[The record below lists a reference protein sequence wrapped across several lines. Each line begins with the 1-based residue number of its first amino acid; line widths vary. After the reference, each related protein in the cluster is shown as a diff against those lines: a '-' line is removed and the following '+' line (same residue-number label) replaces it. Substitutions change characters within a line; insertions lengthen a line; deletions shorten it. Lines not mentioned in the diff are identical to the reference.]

1 MFKDREEAGRG
12 LAAKLSSY
20 KGKKDVLVL
29 GIPRG
34 GIATAAEIAREL
46 TLPLD
51 IVVVKKIG
59 APHNEELA
67 VGAVGLNEIYLNVD
81 VVRSSEVSQ
90 DYIAKIAKEKQKE
103 VKRRYALLRGKK
115 PMYTV
120 KGKIIILV
128 DDGVATGA
136 TMMMA
141 IKIIRQQSPAKII
154 VAIPVA
160 PPETVRELE
169 KEADTVVCLE
179 RPAFFMAIG
188 QFYEQFPQIEDKI
201 AKRML
206 QEMWRK
212 FSGK

>member
-141 IKIIRQQSPAKII
+141 IKIMTSKIDLRLLE
-154 VAIPVA
+154 AIS
-160 PPETVRELE
+160 EY
-169 KEADTVVCLE
+169 
-179 RPAFFMAIG
+179 IN
-188 QFYEQFPQIEDKI
+188 
-201 AKRML
+201 
-206 QEMWRK
+206 
-212 FSGK
+212 

>member
-1 MFKDREEAGRG
+1 M
-12 LAAKLSSY
+12 
-20 KGKKDVLVL
+20 
-29 GIPRG
+29 
-34 GIATAAEIAREL
+34 
-46 TLPLD
+46 
-51 IVVVKKIG
+51 VKKIG

-141 IKIIRQQSPAKII
+141 IKIIRQQSPAKIV

-212 FSGK
+212 SSGK

>member
-1 MFKDREEAGRG
+1 MFKNREEVGRL
-12 LAAKLSSY
+12 LAKRLSSY
-20 KGKKDVLVL
+20 KRKKDVLVL

-46 TLPLD
+46 ALPLD

-81 VVRSSEVSQ
+81 VVRSSEISQ

-103 VKRRYALLRGKK
+103 VKRRYAFLRGKK

-141 IKIIRQQSPAKII
+141 IKIIRQQSPAKIV

-169 KEADTVVCLE
+169 KEADTVMCLE
-179 RPAFFMAIG
+179 RPTFFMAIG
-188 QFYEQFPQIEDKI
+188 QFYDQFPQIEDKI

>member
-1 MFKDREEAGRG
+1 MFKNREEVGRL
-12 LAAKLSSY
+12 LAKRLSSY
-20 KGKKDVLVL
+20 KRKKDVLVL

-46 TLPLD
+46 ALPLD

-81 VVRSSEVSQ
+81 VVRSSEISQ

-103 VKRRYALLRGKK
+103 VKRRYAFLRGKK

-141 IKIIRQQSPAKII
+141 IKIIRQQSPAKIV

-169 KEADTVVCLE
+169 KEADTVMCLE
-179 RPAFFMAIG
+179 RPTFFMAIG

-212 FSGK
+212 SSGK

>member
-1 MFKDREEAGRG
+1 
-12 LAAKLSSY
+12 
-20 KGKKDVLVL
+20 
-29 GIPRG
+29 
-34 GIATAAEIAREL
+34 
-46 TLPLD
+46 
-51 IVVVKKIG
+51 
-59 APHNEELA
+59 
-67 VGAVGLNEIYLNVD
+67 
-81 VVRSSEVSQ
+81 
-90 DYIAKIAKEKQKE
+90 
-103 VKRRYALLRGKK
+103 
-115 PMYTV
+115 MYTV

>member
-1 MFKDREEAGRG
+1 MFKNREEVGRL
-12 LAAKLSSY
+12 LAKRLSSY

-141 IKIIRQQSPAKII
+141 IKIIRQQSPAKIV

-212 FSGK
+212 SSGK